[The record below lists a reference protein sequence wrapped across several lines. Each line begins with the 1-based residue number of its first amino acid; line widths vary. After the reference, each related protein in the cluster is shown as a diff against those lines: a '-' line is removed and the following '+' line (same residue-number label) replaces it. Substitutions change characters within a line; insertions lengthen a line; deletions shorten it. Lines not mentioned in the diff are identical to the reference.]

1 MVQIKVQ
8 QGSIL
13 EAACEAIVNAAN
25 SGQKGHTMRRVITGL
40 VLVLFLVRPAEGGGA
55 FQLTADVTRQIVRGI
70 DHMANLNYAEARE
83 VFRQLK
89 DLPGGDLLSPLLEG
103 LVDMDQA
110 VQEERGEEEITE
122 VLDRFLARM
131 EPVVVRGEA
140 LLQATPDNADLMLAL
155 GMIRGVKGAVDRT
168 RKNYLEAYRGIRASH
183 QLFTRVF
190 EMDPHRVDA
199 LWPLGLYDYAVSRVP
214 ALLKP
219 FVSLV
224 LPTGDR
230 ERGLN
235 RLRRAAREGTFAAVP
250 AVVALTRILSGWEE
264 QYAEALP
271 YAELLSAR
279 YPGNPEFLFLLAFL
293 YSEAH
298 QTTQA
303 LSVAEAIRIALEQRH
318 PHFPSELTPRYL
330 QLRGKIA
337 MDAGAHEEALAFF
350 RQAIEQRN
358 AKFAWITA
366 WAHTRTGMIYDLQ
379 GQRDRAV
386 QSYHRALE
394 IEGRGLA
401 QETAERHLSE
411 PYRGRPR
418 HPRG

>member
-1 MVQIKVQ
+1 MVQIEVE
-8 QGSIL
+8 QGGLL
-13 EAACEAIVNAAN
+13 EVTCEAIVNAAN
-25 SGQKGHTMRRVITGL
+25 SQKDHTMRRVITGL
-40 VLVLFLVRPAEGGGA
+40 VLVLFLLRPAEGGGD
-55 FQLTADVTRQIVRGI
+55 FQLTADVTRQIVRGT
-70 DHMANLNYAEARE
+70 DHMVNLNYAEARE
-83 VFRQLK
+83 AFRQLK
-89 DLPGGDLLSPLLEG
+89 DLPGSDLLSPFLEG

-122 VLDRFLARM
+122 VFDRFLARM
-131 EPVVVRGEA
+131 QPVVMRGEA

-224 LPTGDR
+224 LPTADR
-230 ERGLN
+230 ERGLD
-235 RLRRAAREGTFAAVP
+235 RLRRAAREGTLAAVP
-250 AVVALTRILSGWEE
+250 AAVTLTRILSGWEE

-271 YAELLSAR
+271 YAELLATR

-293 YSEAH
+293 YSETH
-298 QTTQA
+298 HTRQA
-303 LSVAEAIRIALEQRH
+303 LSVAEAIRISLEQRR
-318 PHFPSELTPRYL
+318 PHFPPELTPRYL

-337 MDAGAHEEALAFF
+337 MDAGAHEEALTFF
-350 RQAIEQRN
+350 RRTIDQRN
-358 AKFAWITA
+358 SKFTWITA

-379 GQRDRAV
+379 GQRDKAV
-386 QSYHRALE
+386 ESYHRALE

-411 PYRGRPR
+411 PYRGRAR
-418 HPRG
+418 RPRG

>member
-1 MVQIKVQ
+1 
-8 QGSIL
+8 
-13 EAACEAIVNAAN
+13 
-25 SGQKGHTMRRVITGL
+25 MRRAITGL
-40 VLVLFLVRPAEGGGA
+40 VLVLFLLGPAEGGGA
-55 FQLTADVTRQIVRGI
+55 FQLTPDVTRQILRGT
-70 DHMANLNYAEARE
+70 DHIANLDYAEARE
-83 VFRQLK
+83 AFRRLK
-89 DLPGGDLLSPLLEG
+89 DFPAGDLLSPFLEG

-110 VQEERGEEEITE
+110 VQEDRGEEEIE
-122 VLDRFLARM
+122 ELFDRFLTRM
-131 EPVVVRGEA
+131 QPVVVRGEA
-140 LLQATPDNADLMLAL
+140 MLRATPDNVDLMLTL

-168 RKNYLEAYRGIRASH
+168 RKNYLEAYRGVRASH
-183 QLFTRVF
+183 QLFTRVL

-219 FVSLV
+219 FVALV

-230 ERGLN
+230 ERGLD

-250 AVVALTRILSGWEE
+250 ATVTLTRVLSGWEE

-271 YAELLSAR
+271 YAEMLATR

-298 QTTQA
+298 RTPQA
-303 LSVAEAIRIALEQRH
+303 LSVAEAIRISVEQRR
-318 PHFPSELTPRYL
+318 PHFAAELTPRYL

-337 MDAGAHEEALAFF
+337 MDAGAHEEALTFF
-350 RQAIEQRN
+350 RRAIDQRN
-358 AKFAWITA
+358 SKFTWITA
-366 WAHTRTGMIYDLQ
+366 WAYTRTGMIHDLR
-379 GQRDRAV
+379 GQRDKAIE
-386 QSYHRALE
+386 SYRRALE

-411 PYRGRPR
+411 PYRGKPQRPR
-418 HPRG
+418 G

>member
-1 MVQIKVQ
+1 
-8 QGSIL
+8 
-13 EAACEAIVNAAN
+13 
-25 SGQKGHTMRRVITGL
+25 MRRVTTGL
-40 VLVLFLVRPAEGGGA
+40 VLVLFLFGAPETGGA
-55 FQLTADVTRQIVRGI
+55 FQLTADVTRQILRGT
-70 DHMANLNYAEARE
+70 DHMVNLNYAEARE
-83 VFRQLK
+83 AFRQLK
-89 DLPGGDLLSPLLEG
+89 GLPAGDLLCPFLEG

-110 VQEERGEEEITE
+110 VQEDRGEEEFKG
-122 VLDRFLARM
+122 VLDRFLSRM
-131 EPVVVRGEA
+131 GPVVTRGEA
-140 LLQATPDNADLMLAL
+140 LLQTTPNNADLMLAL

-168 RKNYLEAYRGIRASH
+168 RKNYLEAYHGIRASH
-183 QLFTRVF
+183 QLFSRVL

-230 ERGLN
+230 ERGLD
-235 RLRRAAREGTFAAVP
+235 RLRRATREGTFTAIP
-250 AVVALTRILSGWEE
+250 ATVTLTRILSGWEE

-271 YAELLSAR
+271 YAELLATR

-293 YSEAH
+293 YSETQH
-298 QTTQA
+298 TRQA
-303 LSVAEAIRIALEQRH
+303 LSVAEAIRISLEQRR
-318 PHFPSELTPRYL
+318 PHFPPELTPRYL

-350 RQAIEQRN
+350 RQAIDQGN
-358 AKFAWITA
+358 SKFPWITA
-366 WAHTRTGMIYDLQ
+366 WAHARTGMIYDLR
-379 GQRDRAV
+379 GQRDKAV
-386 QSYHRALE
+386 ESYRRALE

-411 PYRGRPR
+411 PYRGRSQR
-418 HPRG
+418 PRG